1 MGGAS
6 NPKNDRCVL
15 VVRNPNAENSLGGV
29 IRDAPRLTVG
39 RFHEIM
45 SEPGVRKHCVTFF
58 ASRNLEDRHE
68 RLQPQGR
75 RSLGTGEQIR
85 WRGRR
90 ARGERDGGF
99 HQVPKQRGGA
109 SRPPAL
115 DQSVEDCIREARADG
130 EIPRRTPKA
139 AKIAAR
145 LTAFLSLTLL
155 LTACGG
161 HKQAR
166 VKVPSPPSV
175 ARSRS
180 EAPPAPPPLEP
191 SAKTPQIPA
200 GPAPEIGPPP
210 LAPDAR
216 PVAAETGL
224 ASWYGAPY
232 HNRRGSNGEVY
243 DMNAMTAAHR
253 TLPLNSIVRVTNV
266 KTGRY
271 AVVRITDRGP
281 FIGERIIDL
290 SLAAAKA
297 IDVWGPGTAWIK
309 LELLGTPVPL
319 NSGGKWAVQIGAF
332 DTREA
337 ALQMKQSVMDR
348 YHPTN
353 VLEFAGPTGEWVR
366 IRVEN
371 DDHDLAEQISQS
383 VTTPEGGVF

>member
-1 MGGAS
+1 
-6 NPKNDRCVL
+6 
-15 VVRNPNAENSLGGV
+15 
-29 IRDAPRLTVG
+29 
-39 RFHEIM
+39 M

-58 ASRNLEDRHE
+58 ASRNLEDQHD

-75 RSLGTGEQIR
+75 RSHGTGEQVR
-85 WRGRR
+85 RRGRR
-90 ARGERDGGF
+90 ARGERDRGV
-99 HQVPKQRGGA
+99 HQISKQRGGA
-109 SRPPAL
+109 SRPPAI

-145 LTAFLSLTLL
+145 LTAFLSFTLL

-224 ASWYGAPY
+224 RSEEHTSELQSPD
-232 HNRRGSNGEVY
+232 HLVCRLLLE
-243 DMNAMTAAHR
+243 
-253 TLPLNSIVRVTNV
+253 
-266 KTGRY
+266 K
-271 AVVRITDRGP
+271 
-281 FIGERIIDL
+281 
-290 SLAAAKA
+290 KQ
-297 IDVWGPGTAWIK
+297 IK
-309 LELLGTPVPL
+309 
-319 NSGGKWAVQIGAF
+319 
-332 DTREA
+332 
-337 ALQMKQSVMDR
+337 
-348 YHPTN
+348 
-353 VLEFAGPTGEWVR
+353 
-366 IRVEN
+366 
-371 DDHDLAEQISQS
+371 
-383 VTTPEGGVF
+383 

>member
-1 MGGAS
+1 
-6 NPKNDRCVL
+6 
-15 VVRNPNAENSLGGV
+15 
-29 IRDAPRLTVG
+29 
-39 RFHEIM
+39 M

-58 ASRNLEDRHE
+58 ASRNLEDQHD

-75 RSLGTGEQIR
+75 RSLGTGEQVR
-85 WRGRR
+85 RRGRR
-90 ARGERDGGF
+90 ARGERDRGV
-99 HQVPKQRGGA
+99 HQISKQRGGA

-145 LTAFLSLTLL
+145 LTAFLSFTLL

-166 VKVPSPPSV
+166 VKVASPPSV

-180 EAPPAPPPLEP
+180 EAPPAPPPLDP
-191 SAKTPQIPA
+191 SAKPPQIPA
-200 GPAPEIGPPP
+200 GPRPEIGPPP

-232 HNRRGSNGEVY
+232 PNRRGSNGQVY

-253 TLPLNSIVRVTNV
+253 TLPLGSIARVTNL
-266 KTGRY
+266 KTGHS

-281 FIGERIIDL
+281 FINGRIVDL
-290 SLAAAKA
+290 SLAAAKRA
-297 IDVWGPGTAWIK
+297 DVWQAGIAK
-309 LELLGTPVPL
+309 VRLEVLQTPAPSQQ
-319 NSGGKWAVQIGAF
+319 SGRWAVQIGGVKSGG
-332 DTREA
+332 DTRTPA
-337 ALQMKQSVMDR
+337 D
-348 YHPTN
+348 TN
-353 VLEFAGPTGEWVR
+353 
-366 IRVEN
+366 
-371 DDHDLAEQISQS
+371 SQAYRMA
-383 VTTPEGGVF
+383 